1 MMHWFEVFLYEAR
14 QQFRRKAYL
23 SVTFGLPVLALVI
36 FFGYRAYR
44 DTTQKST
51 SESQKPITETANQNK
66 TVIGYV
72 DLTPQHLFP
81 DPGSYASVA
90 CTPTAQEAQALTLT
104 SASSTLV
111 RSELIKRIS
120 SPYCLRQL
128 VLSFD
133 TRAEGDKALD
143 NGRIDALYV
152 VEPDFAQK
160 GDVSVYIRG
169 FNLSISSTAQ
179 TLMQD
184 YLLRSLLYNVDAKDY
199 ESLYLRLRD
208 PAFLTQHKITATGA
222 TQQENQNQ
230 KFILVYGFGLLMM
243 LSVFWG
249 GGYLMQSVVQE
260 KESRI
265 IEIILSSVRPTP
277 LLLGKILAMGMLSL
291 LQVGMLAGAFTI
303 ILSQAGNLSEALGN
317 VHISAGTLAVMVV
330 YFLLGFLFF
339 GSLMAAIG
347 ALTTSVRESQN
358 LVAVVTLPAAVPY
371 FFLTVFAQD
380 PNGSLAVILSLFPL
394 TAPLSMVMRLSAA
407 SVPLLQLAIGIALL
421 ALAVAFAIWLAGRV
435 FRVNVLLMGN
445 MPRLRD
451 IPKLIRG

>member
-1 MMHWFEVFLYEAR
+1 MTHWFDVFLYEAR

-23 SVTFGLPVLALVI
+23 FVTFGLPVLALVI
-36 FFGYRAYR
+36 FFGYRAYQ
-44 DTTQKST
+44 DATKKST
-51 SESQKPITETANQNK
+51 SESQKPITETVNQNK
-66 TVIGYV
+66 NVIGYV

-81 DPGSYASVA
+81 GPDSYASAA
-90 CTPTAQEAQALTLT
+90 CTPTAQEIQALTVT
-104 SASSTLV
+104 NASNTLI
-111 RSELIKRIS
+111 RSELVKRIS

-128 VLSFD
+128 VQTFG

-143 NGRIDALYV
+143 DGRIDALYV
-152 VEPDFAQK
+152 IEPDFAEK
-160 GDVSVYIRG
+160 GNVSAYVSG
-169 FNLSISSTAQ
+169 FSLATSNTQ

-184 YLLRSLLYNVDAKDY
+184 YLLRSLLYNVNAKDY

-208 PAFLTQHKITATGA
+208 PAFVTEHKVTATGA
-222 TQQENQNQ
+222 TQQENTTQ
-230 KFILVYGFGLLMM
+230 KFVLVYGFGLLMM
-243 LSVFWG
+243 LSIFWG

-265 IEIILSSVRPTP
+265 IEVILSSVRPTP

-291 LQVGMLAGAFTI
+291 LQVGALVGAFII
-303 ILSQAGNLSEALGN
+303 ILSQAGNLSEAIGN
-317 VHISAGTLAVMVV
+317 VHVSAGTLALMVV
-330 YFLLGFLFF
+330 YFLLGFLLF

-358 LVAVVTLPAAVPY
+358 LVAVVTLPAAIPY
-371 FFLTVFAQD
+371 FFLTVFAEE
-380 PNGSLAVILSLFPL
+380 PNSTLAVVMSLFPL

-407 SVPLLQLAIGIALL
+407 SVPMLQIAISILLL
-421 ALAVAFAIWLAGRV
+421 ALAVALAIWVAGRV

-451 IPKLIRG
+451 IPRLIRG

>member
-23 SVTFGLPVLALVI
+23 FVTFGLPLLALVI
-36 FFGYRAYR
+36 FFGYRAYQNA
-44 DTTQKST
+44 TQKST
-51 SESQKPITETANQNK
+51 NQPQQPITETANQNK
-66 TVIGYV
+66 NVIGYV

-81 DPGSYASVA
+81 APDSYAKVDCA
-90 CTPTAQEAQALTLT
+90 PTAQDTHVLASPGTAGTL
-104 SASSTLV
+104 ARSSV
-111 RSELIKRIS
+111 IKRIS
-120 SPYCLRQL
+120 SPYCLNSL
-128 VLSFD
+128 VLSYA
-133 TRAEGDKALD
+133 TRADGDKALD
-143 NGRIDALYV
+143 NGAIDALYV
-152 VEPDFAQK
+152 IEPDFVQN
-160 GDVSVYIRG
+160 GDISVYTSG
-169 FNLSISSTAQ
+169 FSLSVSTTQ

-184 YLLRSLLYNVDAKDY
+184 YLLRSLLYKVDAQDY

-208 PAFLTQHKITATGA
+208 PAFVTQHKITATGA
-222 TQQENQNQ
+222 TQQENQSQ

-277 LLLGKILAMGMLSL
+277 LLLGKILAMGLLSL
-291 LQVGMLAGAFTI
+291 LQVGMMAGAFTI
-303 ILSQAGNLSEALGN
+303 ILSQAGNLSEAVGN
-317 VHISAGTLAVMVV
+317 VHVSAGTLAVMVV
-330 YFLLGFLFF
+330 YFLLGFLLF

-371 FFLTVFAQD
+371 FFLTVFAED

-394 TAPLSMVMRLSAA
+394 TAPLSMVMRA
-407 SVPLLQLAIGIALL
+407 SSTTVPVSQLVIGIVLL
-421 ALAVAFAIWLAGRV
+421 VLAVGFAIWLAGRV

-445 MPRLRD
+445 MPKLRD